1 MAGLGNIVES
11 HQTIDQKV
19 KIYMFDNSVTKRKG
33 KILLYLGRGLERVI
47 TIQKGRDGQSAM

>member
-1 MAGLGNIVES
+1 MAGLGNNVES

-33 KILLYLGRGLERVI
+33 KILLYSGRGLERE
-47 TIQKGRDGQSAM
+47 